1 LDSEDAIV
9 NLALY
14 PAGYQPIP
22 LVSDLTCDLIQAP
35 FISLNVLESRVRS
48 PTINRLRFDP
58 IVLASRAHSSV
69 ADSSESGLLGSGS
82 IVSSSIVDTSYRN
95 SSARPARRGKDK
107 AKKSEPTN
115 KGTLKFIMNSY
126 PNWGKA
132 LSHLRCMLRVA
143 ICRGDCPSLFL
154 LVMSDYQAERAA
166 VIHSVWP
173 ETLIRCNLQLKD
185 LERGK

>member
-1 LDSEDAIV
+1 AILDSEDAIV

-82 IVSSSIVDTSYRN
+82 I
-95 SSARPARRGKDK
+95 
-107 AKKSEPTN
+107 
-115 KGTLKFIMNSY
+115 
-126 PNWGKA
+126 
-132 LSHLRCMLRVA
+132 
-143 ICRGDCPSLFL
+143 
-154 LVMSDYQAERAA
+154 AERAA

-185 LERGK
+185 LERDDDTLPDADILTLNKQGSAWFSLFMYDNKRQVSASIVTTRAGFDLTHIFGVALHDKIMSIISRLTPPQSDCLPLA